1 MLSFK
6 KLLAKT
12 DIGIA
17 VVIFGRRVPHKVWS
31 KLTFMHWQRIHMIAL
46 YLKDPLVK
54 RAEAGMC
61 RTAKTFENWH
71 SAYSNFGAR
80 PKLREQAMQ
89 KMVQTALTFK
99 HWSIIHYSTQNV
111 EIKKR
116 AAEKM
121 VELAQTFEEWH
132 SVCLNLQPGHRF
144 LDKAQDNMEA
154 LAVTSKDWLSF
165 YCRASSPQRQ
175 KRALRRVLAT
185 AKTFEELVFAHNY
198 TNLPEVEKAVIKK
211 IREMP
216 ISLAQLLEL
225 SKEGRLSKGLFNL
238 YKRRIRAMTR

>member
-12 DIGIA
+12 DIGIT
-17 VVIFGRRVPHKVWS
+17 VVIFGRRVPRKVWS
-31 KLTFMHWQRIHMIAL
+31 NLTFMHWQRIHLIAL

-61 RTAKTFENWH
+61 RTARTFEDWH
-71 SAYSNFGAR
+71 SAYSNFSAR
-80 PKLREQAMQ
+80 LKLREQAMQ

-99 HWSIIHYSTQNV
+99 HWSVIHYSTKDV
-111 EIKKR
+111 EIKEK

-132 SVCLNLQPGHRF
+132 SVCLNLQPGHRL
-144 LDKAQDNMEA
+144 LDKAQDGMEA

-165 YCRASSPQRQ
+165 YCRASSSQRRR
-175 KRALRRVLAT
+175 RALRKVLAT

-198 TNLPEVEKAVIKK
+198 TNLPEVEKAIIRR

-216 ISLAQLLEL
+216 TSLAQLLEL
-225 SKEGRLSKGLFNL
+225 SKERKLSKGLFDL